1 MDRMDSE
8 ERDLLIDLESGRI
21 ISEEGSSQGAV
32 SGNRQVKNAFNTVVS
47 GFLGLNRSVGG
58 ESGVN
63 PYSNLGETSKSG
75 AGNVEGLLGSS
86 SGEVSGEH
94 MAIVEKKHGK
104 EKRKNTKYKKAPKP
118 PRPPKGPSL
127 DAADVKLIKELS
139 ALAMKKRARSEQMKA
154 MKKMKEAKSSSSSL
168 ISKNSS
174 VSALVIT
181 ILFFVIILFQGF
193 CSRSSSSV
201 SFEGSPEPAATNSLI
216 SVQFYGNP
224 STNFGNGHGSE
235 PPRFC
240 TAGFWFEFWIN
251 WVDALGNM
259 TVIEDR
265 KC

>member
-21 ISEEGSSQGAV
+21 ISEEASSQGAV
-32 SGNRQVKNAFNTVVS
+32 LGNRQVKNAFNTVVS

-63 PYSNLGETSKSG
+63 SYSNLGETSKSG

-94 MAIVEKKHGK
+94 MAIAEKKHGK

-154 MKKMKEAKSSSSSL
+154 MKKMKEAKSSSSLSSSL

-224 STNFGNGHGSE
+224 STNFGNGLGSE
-235 PPRFC
+235 PPSSVQQASGSNF
-240 TAGFWFEFWIN
+240 G
-251 WVDALGNM
+251 
-259 TVIEDR
+259 
-265 KC
+265 

>member
-32 SGNRQVKNAFNTVVS
+32 LGNRQVKNAFNTVVS

-63 PYSNLGETSKSG
+63 SYSNLGETSKSG

-104 EKRKNTKYKKAPKP
+104 EKRNNTKYKKAPKP

-154 MKKMKEAKSSSSSL
+154 MKKMKEAKSSSSSSSL
-168 ISKNSS
+168 ILKNSS

-224 STNFGNGHGSE
+224 STNFGNGLGSE
-235 PPRFC
+235 PPSSVQQASGSNF
-240 TAGFWFEFWIN
+240 G
-251 WVDALGNM
+251 
-259 TVIEDR
+259 
-265 KC
+265 

>member
-32 SGNRQVKNAFNTVVS
+32 SGNRQVKNAFNTVLS

-63 PYSNLGETSKSG
+63 SYSNLGETSKSG

-181 ILFFVIILFQGF
+181 ILFFVIILFQGQWQVLSLIGF

-235 PPRFC
+235 PPSSVQQASGSNF
-240 TAGFWFEFWIN
+240 G
-251 WVDALGNM
+251 
-259 TVIEDR
+259 
-265 KC
+265 

>member
-32 SGNRQVKNAFNTVVS
+32 LGNRQVKNAFNTVVS

-63 PYSNLGETSKSG
+63 SYSNLGETSKSG

-154 MKKMKEAKSSSSSL
+154 MKKMKEAKSSSSSSL

-193 CSRSSSSV
+193 CSRSSSRV

-224 STNFGNGHGSE
+224 STNFGNGLRSE
-235 PPRFC
+235 PPSSVQQASGSNF
-240 TAGFWFEFWIN
+240 G
-251 WVDALGNM
+251 
-259 TVIEDR
+259 
-265 KC
+265 

>member
-32 SGNRQVKNAFNTVVS
+32 LGNRQVKNAFNTVVS

-63 PYSNLGETSKSG
+63 SYSNLGETSKSG

-86 SGEVSGEH
+86 SGELSGEH

-154 MKKMKEAKSSSSSL
+154 MKKMKEAKSSSSSSSL
-168 ISKNSS
+168 ILKNSS

-224 STNFGNGHGSE
+224 STNFGNGLGSE
-235 PPRFC
+235 PPSSVQQASGSNF
-240 TAGFWFEFWIN
+240 G
-251 WVDALGNM
+251 
-259 TVIEDR
+259 
-265 KC
+265 

>member
-1 MDRMDSE
+1 
-8 ERDLLIDLESGRI
+8 
-21 ISEEGSSQGAV
+21 
-32 SGNRQVKNAFNTVVS
+32 
-47 GFLGLNRSVGG
+47 
-58 ESGVN
+58 
-63 PYSNLGETSKSG
+63 
-75 AGNVEGLLGSS
+75 
-86 SGEVSGEH
+86 

-104 EKRKNTKYKKAPKP
+104 EKRNNTKYKKAPKP

-154 MKKMKEAKSSSSSL
+154 MKKMKEAKSSSSSSSL
-168 ISKNSS
+168 ILKNSS

-224 STNFGNGHGSE
+224 STNFGNGLGSE
-235 PPRFC
+235 PPSSVQQASGSNF
-240 TAGFWFEFWIN
+240 G
-251 WVDALGNM
+251 
-259 TVIEDR
+259 
-265 KC
+265 

>member
-32 SGNRQVKNAFNTVVS
+32 SGNRQVKNAFNTVLS

-63 PYSNLGETSKSG
+63 SYSNLGETSKSG

-235 PPRFC
+235 PPSSVQQASGSNF
-240 TAGFWFEFWIN
+240 G
-251 WVDALGNM
+251 
-259 TVIEDR
+259 
-265 KC
+265 

>member
-32 SGNRQVKNAFNTVVS
+32 SGNRQVKNAFNTVLS

-63 PYSNLGETSKSG
+63 SYSNLGETSKSG

-235 PPRFC
+235 PPRCVFLYMYL
-240 TAGFWFEFWIN
+240 FLH
-251 WVDALGNM
+251 D
-259 TVIEDR
+259 
-265 KC
+265 

>member
-21 ISEEGSSQGAV
+21 ISEEGSSQGTV
-32 SGNRQVKNAFNTVVS
+32 LGNRQVKNAFNTVVS

-58 ESGVN
+58 ESAVN
-63 PYSNLGETSKSG
+63 SYSNLGETSKSG

-154 MKKMKEAKSSSSSL
+154 MKKMKEAKSSSSSSSL

-181 ILFFVIILFQGF
+181 ILFFVVILFQGF

-224 STNFGNGHGSE
+224 STNFGNGLGSE
-235 PPRFC
+235 PPSSVQQASGSNF
-240 TAGFWFEFWIN
+240 G
-251 WVDALGNM
+251 
-259 TVIEDR
+259 
-265 KC
+265 